1 MLSAN
6 PDVGTVN
13 RWFREQENWAVECL
27 PNHGVSWIVNRENPQ
42 DVPMEEAPDP
52 PSKADFTTFV
62 PINPDPN
69 NEDAG
74 ETEEIFD
81 DEGYQLALFSWKE
94 DHKEWRKDTAETK
107 RDIRSLYGS
116 MRTYLGEECRRV
128 IETDHGPDIWDDENP
143 VLVRDAVINVFIGKN
158 TGGSGNFVDAKD
170 AQKRFMN
177 IKQREGQPVTEFYSY
192 FKEQLA
198 SLKVSMISRGMT
210 EKKFEEQWTE
220 KEKSETFIFMLDE
233 KQGGHWLAGFHFR
246 NVQCPNTLDEAFQ
259 QAVGAERE
267 YYKGRRAYERINT
280 YLTRDNTANYRGGGR
295 GSYAQAA
302 RGRGGSKP
310 RLQKDTDGRLLCLD
324 HLKKKCTYGDS
335 CKYSHKPPAEEN
347 NNQMIEKAVKE
358 TASSKVSFGN
368 KDGSNLAGGGPGPSK
383 NGRN

>member
-158 TGGSGNFVDAKD
+158 TGGSGNFVDAK
-170 AQKRFMN
+170 
-177 IKQREGQPVTEFYSY
+177 EG
-192 FKEQLA
+192 L
-198 SLKVSMISRGMT
+198 
-210 EKKFEEQWTE
+210 
-220 KEKSETFIFMLDE
+220 
-233 KQGGHWLAGFHFR
+233 
-246 NVQCPNTLDEAFQ
+246 
-259 QAVGAERE
+259 
-267 YYKGRRAYERINT
+267 
-280 YLTRDNTANYRGGGR
+280 
-295 GSYAQAA
+295 
-302 RGRGGSKP
+302 
-310 RLQKDTDGRLLCLD
+310 
-324 HLKKKCTYGDS
+324 
-335 CKYSHKPPAEEN
+335 
-347 NNQMIEKAVKE
+347 
-358 TASSKVSFGN
+358 
-368 KDGSNLAGGGPGPSK
+368 
-383 NGRN
+383 